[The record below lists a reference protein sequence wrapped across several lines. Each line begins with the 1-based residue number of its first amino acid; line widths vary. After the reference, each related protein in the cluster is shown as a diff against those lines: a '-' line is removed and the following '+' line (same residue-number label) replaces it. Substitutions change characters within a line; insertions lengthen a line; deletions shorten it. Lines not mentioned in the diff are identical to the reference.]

1 MKTGQ
6 LMFYW
11 EIIALCSE
19 VHKKHR
25 NALRGRTVELFGVK
39 LCGTQSNHWGWKGQG
54 VKDEI
59 YRADGLGWGGVI
71 DTYSIREW
79 EDRSQVLEV
88 L

>member
-39 LCGTQSNHWGWKGQG
+39 LCGTQSNHWG
-54 VKDEI
+54 
-59 YRADGLGWGGVI
+59 
-71 DTYSIREW
+71 
-79 EDRSQVLEV
+79 
-88 L
+88 